1 MDNCLQHQNL
11 ISDICD
17 FLSVNKPKF
26 IKLLITGADNGN
38 ANYISYINLM
48 PAKFMSSCEFTQ
60 EDINYYVERV
70 NNTVPSKDKA
80 YSIYF
85 LAVLNMYTIQ
95 QFNVNYILSLLK
107 IASDNNIIDAINLL
121 AFMYFYGI
129 GVNKC
134 ITSAVKL
141 WEEAVLKNNP
151 KAMCKLA
158 NIYFYGKGV
167 AKNTNYAIELLEQ
180 SSKMGYLYA
189 DKKLGNIYR
198 NTGDNNKAFRFY
210 ENASKNGLVTVNNTL
225 AFMYYNGYGVKK
237 DYSKAFELFKSAH
250 DNGNTN
256 ASFNIAQMYYR
267 GIFVKKSI
275 EDSLY
280 YLKNNTDLLAVTLVE
295 KILFE
300 LYNGKFENV
309 SNKLIDLLL
318 EIDYTKLRDNN
329 LQKFMIRLHCM
340 FSETIDL

>member
-17 FLSVNKPKF
+17 FLSVDKPEF

-38 ANYISYINLM
+38 ANYISYINLV

-70 NNTVPSKDKA
+70 NNAVPSKDKA

-85 LAVLNMYTIQ
+85 FAVFHIYTIE
-95 QFNVNYILSLLK
+95 QFDVNYILSLLK
-107 IASDNNIIDAINLL
+107 IASDNNIVDAINLL
-121 AFMYFYGI
+121 AFMYFNGI
-129 GVNKC
+129 GVDKC

-167 AKNTNYAIELLEQ
+167 TKNTNYAIELLEQ

-198 NTGDNNKAFRFY
+198 NMGDNNKAFRFY
-210 ENASKNGLVTVNNTL
+210 ENASKNGLAEVNNL
-225 AFMYYNGYGVKK
+225 LGYLYFYGYGIEK
-237 DYSKAFELFKSAH
+237 DYSKAFELFTSAH
-250 DNGNTN
+250 NNGITG
-256 ASFNIAQMYYR
+256 ASFNVAQMYYR
-267 GIFVKKSI
+267 GIFVEKSI

-280 YLKNNTDLLAVTLVE
+280 YLKNDTDQSAVILVE
-295 KILFE
+295 KILSE
-300 LYNGKFENV
+300 LYNSKFENM
-309 SNKLIDLLL
+309 SNRLIGLLL
-318 EIDYTKLRDNN
+318 EIDYTKLRNNN
-329 LQKFMIRLHCM
+329 LQKFMIRLHCV